1 MAQLDETDKKIL
13 SILQEDGR
21 ITTKELAQKL
31 HLTNTPVYER
41 VKKLEKQGF
50 IKQYVAILDPVKVER
65 NMVIFL
71 MVSLEKHT
79 KDIVEEYKE
88 KVLSFPEVM
97 EFYYISGNF
106 DSLLKLMVKD
116 MDDFKRF
123 IEEKFSVTP
132 HIRQFQSVF
141 SISEPHT
148 KTSFEL

>member
-1 MAQLDETDKKIL
+1 MLKLDKTDKSIL

-41 VKKLEKQGF
+41 VKKLEKQGI
-50 IKQYVAILDPVKVER
+50 IKHYAALLDPEKIER

-71 MVSLEKHT
+71 MVSLERHS
-79 KDIVEEYKE
+79 KDVVEEYKSQ
-88 KVLSFPEVM
+88 VLSFTEVM

-116 MDDFKRF
+116 MDQFKTF
-123 IEEKFSVTP
+123 IEEKLSKIK

-141 SISEPHT
+141 VISEAYS